1 MEETTKHNRVW
12 MVRAGQGS
20 YLIDEFRDRDII
32 AIGWNELG
40 PLDPEWSYK
49 QLKEK
54 FSEAYPEDSVGRV
67 NQCVGQIWKFL
78 KDFQKDDKVITYDSA
93 SREYY
98 IGVIESDYE
107 YNEQLEYHHFRKVTW
122 IDGSVQRDTL
132 STEAKNTLGA
142 ISTIFELPQAVWNDL
157 LKNHDEHISEAEIR
171 DIEELNKGQEGQE
184 LQRLKDD
191 VIFRSQEFI
200 KDIIANLSWQDTEA
214 LVAGLLKT
222 MGYKTRMTTRGG
234 GDLGSDIIASPDELF
249 LEQPLIKV
257 EVKKRSKEKIQAP
270 DIRNFIGGMRG
281 HHKGI
286 YVTTSGF
293 SKEAQYEAERANF
306 AITLIDSD
314 WLVELLLSNYESLDP
329 EVKALV
335 PLRKIYWP
343 V

>member
-1 MEETTKHNRVW
+1 MANDNNKIW

-20 YLIDEFRDRDII
+20 YLIDEFLQRSCI
-32 AIGWNELG
+32 AIGWREVGDLNENS
-40 PLDPEWSYK
+40 DMTIHE
-49 QLKEK
+49 LKDRFK
-54 FSEAYPEDSVGRV
+54 AVYPDDSEGRV
-67 NQCVGQIWKFL
+67 RQCVGQIWRFWRS
-78 KDFQKDDKVITYDSA
+78 FSIGDKVVTYDA
-93 SREYY
+93 GAREYY
-98 IGVIESDYE
+98 LGTITSE
-107 YNEQLEYHHFRKVTW
+107 YQY
-122 IDGSVQRDTL
+122 DGELGYPHYRSVAWMDMAVDRDLL
-132 STEAKNTLGA
+132 STETKNTLGA
-142 ISTIFELPQAVWNDL
+142 ISTIFELPSEVWGELERGGMSELDTMEL
-157 LKNHDEHISEAEIR
+157 AEAEQI
-171 DIEELNKGQEGQE
+171 IEERD

-200 KDIIANLSWQDTEA
+200 KDIIANLSWQDTET
-214 LVAGLLKT
+214 LIAGLLKA
-222 MGYKTRMTTRGG
+222 MGYKTRMTAKGG
-234 GDLGSDIIASPDELF
+234 GDLGSDIIASPDDLF

-257 EVKKRSKEKIQAP
+257 EVKKRSKDKIQAP

-286 YVTTSGF
+286 YVTTSSF

-329 EVKALV
+329 EIKALV

>member
-1 MEETTKHNRVW
+1 MSNNNVRIW

-20 YLIDEFRDRDII
+20 YLIDDFLERDII

-40 PLDPEWSYK
+40 RLNPEWSYD
-49 QLKEK
+49 QLKQK
-54 FSEAYPEDSVGRV
+54 FKEVYPEDSPGRV

-98 IGVIESDYE
+98 IGVVESGYE
-107 YNEQLEYHHFRKVTW
+107 FDDQLEYHHFRKVTW
-122 IDGSVQRDTL
+122 FEGNVQRDAL

-142 ISTIFELPQAVWNDL
+142 ISTIFELPANVWSEL
-157 LKNHDEHISEAEIR
+157 LKNHDEHISK
-171 DIEELNKGQEGQE
+171 EELEDLEGLSKLQEE
-184 LQRLKDD
+184 EDDLQRLKDD
-191 VIFRSQEFI
+191 VSNRSQEFI
-200 KDIIANLSWQDTEA
+200 KDIIANLSWQDTEM

-222 MGYKTRMTTRGG
+222 MGYKIRMTNRGG

-257 EVKKRSKEKIQAP
+257 EVKKRTKEKIQAP

-329 EVKALV
+329 EIKALV

>member
-1 MEETTKHNRVW
+1 MNKDNFRIW
-12 MVRAGQGS
+12 MVRAGEAS
-20 YLIDEFRDRDII
+20 FLIDEFLKQEIV

-40 PLDPEWSYK
+40 PLDSAWSYE
-49 QLKEK
+49 QLKERFK
-54 FSEAYPEDSVGRV
+54 EKYPEDTAGRV
-67 NQCVGQIWKFL
+67 NLCVSQIWKFL
-78 KDFQKDDKVITYDSA
+78 NDFKKHDKVITYDSA

-98 IGVIESDYE
+98 IGNIESACQYDD
-107 YNEQLEYHHFRKVTW
+107 QLEYHHFRKVKW
-122 IDGSVQRDTL
+122 MDGSIHRDAL

-142 ISTIFELPQAVWNDL
+142 ISTIFELPPIVWSEL
-157 LKNHDEHISEAEIR
+157 LLNHDEYVSE
-171 DIEELNKGQEGQE
+171 DDEEDLEEAIKFQEEQE

-234 GDLGSDIIASPDELF
+234 GDLGSDIVASPDELF
-249 LEQPLIKV
+249 LEQPIVKV
-257 EVKKRSKEKIQAP
+257 EVKKRSKDKIGAP

-281 HHKGI
+281 YHKGI
-286 YVTTSGF
+286 YVTTSGY
-293 SKEAQYEAERANF
+293 SKEAHYEAERANF

-314 WLVELLLSNYESLDP
+314 WLVELLLSNYEALDP
-329 EVKALV
+329 ETKALV

>member
-1 MEETTKHNRVW
+1 

-20 YLIDEFRDRDII
+20 YLIDEFLNRDII

-40 PLDPEWSYK
+40 PLDPEWSYE
-49 QLKEK
+49 QLKQK
-54 FSEAYPEDSVGRV
+54 FRETYPEDSVGRV

-98 IGVIESDYE
+98 IGFIESGYQYDD
-107 YNEQLEYHHFRKVTW
+107 QLEYHHFRKVTW
-122 IDGSVQRDTL
+122 VDGVVHRDSL
-132 STEAKNTLGA
+132 STGAKNTLGA
-142 ISTIFELPQAVWNDL
+142 ISTIFELPYDVWSEF
-157 LKNHDEHISEAEIR
+157 LKNHDEFNGEDGIKEIQELSKLQ
-171 DIEELNKGQEGQE
+171 EEQD

-191 VIFRSQEFI
+191 VIGRSQEFI
-200 KDIIANLSWQDTEA
+200 KDIIANLSWQDTEL

-222 MGYKTRMTTRGG
+222 MGYRTRMTAKGG

-249 LEQPLIKV
+249 LEQPLIRI
-257 EVKKRSKEKIQAP
+257 EVKKRSKDKIGAQ

-314 WLVELLLSNYESLDP
+314 WLVELLLSNYENLDP
-329 EVKALV
+329 ETKALV